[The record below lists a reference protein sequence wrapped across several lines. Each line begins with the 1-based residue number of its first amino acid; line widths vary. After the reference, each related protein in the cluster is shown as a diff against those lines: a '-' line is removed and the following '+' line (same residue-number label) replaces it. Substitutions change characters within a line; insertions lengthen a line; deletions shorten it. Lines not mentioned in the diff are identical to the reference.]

1 MTTPFVKS
9 TMKWMADGGI
19 DVAEFHWFD
28 ISGAIDGTSIDQDW
42 LRDYRPPFDQCMV
55 CWQGKSKSHEVYEF
69 LMIVKGSDP
78 EEGIVISA
86 HKGAQGQMPREMPA
100 LVYIVDG
107 DQVRYGAVD
116 EEATIEYEEA
126 QMILAVVATWYR
138 SLSQRCEA
146 YQPVVRQTFTN
157 RRKIAAG
164 KTPTYDWTTVVI
176 EPKASRVSER
186 LGGTHASPR
195 LHDRRGHLRRLR
207 SGKNVWVRPC
217 KVGKAELGA
226 VFHDYE
232 VRAA

>member
-9 TMKWMADGGI
+9 TMKWMAEGSI
-19 DVAEFHWFD
+19 DVADFHWFD

-55 CWQGKSKSHEVYEF
+55 CWQGRSKTHEAYEF
-69 LMIVKGSDP
+69 LMIVKGDDP

-100 LVYIVDG
+100 LVYILDG

-116 EEATIEYEEA
+116 EGATIEYEEA

-157 RRKIAAG
+157 RRKIAQG

-176 EPKASRVSER
+176 EPKASRVSDR

-217 KVGKAELGA
+217 KVGRAELGA

-232 VRAA
+232 VRSA